1 VTDPSANGGQGS
13 PATIVG
19 SSPDPEAGAAGPSS
33 EVRALDVH
41 DVTVTFGGLRALSH
55 VNLAAGRGEIVGL
68 IGPNG
73 AGKTTLLNVITGL
86 IRPDAGKVTIA
97 GRTCNRLSVHRRA
110 RLGLARPFQRVTLF
124 AELSVREHI
133 QLAAEARVGMLHR
146 TSTAGG
152 PDTNTHAWN
161 TEAETLVR
169 RLGLHVGTEASVT
182 GLPLGNARLMELA
195 MALASQP
202 RVLLLDEPFSG
213 LAASERDHL
222 RQLLQDVRDETN
234 VAIVLVEHDV
244 DIVSR
249 IADRI
254 VVLDFGQV
262 IGDGKPQAVLADPV
276 VRQAY
281 FGMAGIAEV

>member
-1 VTDPSANGGQGS
+1 MTVPSTTGQE
-13 PATIVG
+13 PL
-19 SSPDPEAGAAGPSS
+19 SSPNPQAEATPDASIDPTSS
-33 EVRALDVH
+33 PRALEVQN
-41 DVTVTFGGLRALSH
+41 VTVTFGGLRALSH
-55 VNLAAGRGEIVGL
+55 VNLAAGTGEIVGL

-86 IRPDAGKVTIA
+86 IRPDSGRVAIA
-97 GRTCNRLSVHRRA
+97 GRICNRLSVHRRA
-110 RLGLARPFQRVTLF
+110 RLGLARTFQRVTLF

-133 QLAAEARVGMLHR
+133 QLAGEARVGILRRASAPEGSDAHDH
-146 TSTAGG
+146 S
-152 PDTNTHAWN
+152 WN
-161 TEAETLVR
+161 TEASALLQ
-169 RLGLHVGTEASVT
+169 RLGLRVGTDASVT

-195 MALASQP
+195 MALASHP
-202 RVLLLDEPFSG
+202 KVLLLDEPFSG
-213 LAASERDHL
+213 LAAPERDHL

-262 IGDGKPQAVLADPV
+262 IGDGEPSKVLADPV

-281 FGMAGIAEV
+281 FGMAGIAGE